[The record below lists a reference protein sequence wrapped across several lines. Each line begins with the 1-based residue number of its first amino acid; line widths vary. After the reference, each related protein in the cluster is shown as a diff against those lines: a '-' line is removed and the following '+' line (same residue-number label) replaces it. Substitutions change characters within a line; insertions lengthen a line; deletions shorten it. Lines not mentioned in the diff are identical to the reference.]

1 MKTSKKSVIKMVML
15 TSASFAGYNIGSGF
29 ATGIE
34 ALQFFASWGSG
45 KAYISITIAL
55 LVSVV
60 VMSAVYITGYEQ

>member
-34 ALQFFASWGSG
+34 VLQFFASWGSG
-45 KAYISITIAL
+45 KAYINN
-55 LVSVV
+55 
-60 VMSAVYITGYEQ
+60 YEIGRASCRERV